1 MKGLG
6 TIINV
11 VLVLGGGGIG
21 LLIKGGIPEKVKN
34 ILIQA
39 CGMSTLFIGIG
50 GALGQMMSVE
60 DGSINVSGTIMIISS
75 LAIGAAIGQLID
87 IEQKLDNVGEKLK
100 VVAHAQN
107 DSKFVEG
114 FVTVS
119 LIICVGAMAI
129 VGSIEDGLTGNYSTL
144 LAKSILDC
152 IIAMVF
158 ASTLGVGALFSAIT
172 VGVYQ
177 GLITLLAVFIA
188 PLLTDA
194 MISGMS
200 MVGSVLILG
209 VGINLLWDTK
219 IHVGNM
225 LPAIFVP
232 VIYEI
237 IMSFM

>member
-60 DGSINVSGTIMIISS
+60 DGSINVSGTIMIICS
-75 LAIGAAIGQLID
+75 LVIGAAIGQLID

-209 VGINLLWDTK
+209 VGINLLWDNK

>member
-60 DGSINVSGTIMIISS
+60 DGSINVSGTIMIICS
-75 LAIGAAIGQLID
+75 LVIGAAIGQLID
-87 IEQKLDNVGEKLK
+87 IERRLDNVGEKLK

-209 VGINLLWDTK
+209 VGINLLWDNK

-225 LPAIFVP
+225 VPAIFVP
-232 VIYEI
+232 AIYEI